1 MKVYLPLFIFASA
14 SISFAAAP
22 EVSNILATQRAG
34 TKLVDIYYDVTDA
47 EGDSLTVAVQMSSD
61 AGSSWNIPARTL
73 TGDVNFNVTPGT
85 SNHIVWNAGADWNR
99 NYTTQGKVRI
109 LADDAPTTPPIASM
123 AFVPA
128 GFSNPGKEIY
138 SSAFFMDKTEVSKA
152 EWDVVYSWAIA
163 NGYTFDNE
171 GAATASDHPVIN
183 INWHDAV
190 KWCNARS
197 EKEGLTPCYY
207 TESGK
212 TTVYRT
218 GLSALDNNWVDW
230 EADGYRLPTRAEWL
244 KAYWGGNEG
253 SNYFPWP
260 SSGGSYEDN
269 LNGSV
274 GNYRDSSDPWEL
286 GSYQVFQLIATTTPP
301 TTPVGYYNGSQQ
313 PSGVNMVNGFGIY
326 DLFGNISEWCWDR
339 ELSNW
344 YSQDESRDDNSPGPN
359 GGLGR
364 SRSIYG
370 VNWYNEKSRY
380 NDYIS
385 EMIPLI
391 MIQLSSNTHSSS
403 YTGFVEDIHHGP
415 DVGFRTVRSH

>member
-1 MKVYLPLFIFASA
+1 MKAYLPLFVFASA

-47 EGDSLTVAVQMSSD
+47 EGDSLTVAVQMSSN

-138 SSAFFMDKTEVSKA
+138 TSAFFMDKTEVSKA
-152 EWDVVYSWAIA
+152 EWDVVYGWAIA
-163 NGYTFDNE
+163 NGYVFGNAGT
-171 GAATASDHPVIN
+171 ATASDHPVVEV
-183 INWHDAV
+183 NWHDAV

-230 EADGYRLPTRAEWL
+230 DADGYRLPTRAEWL

-260 SSGGSYEDN
+260 SSGGSSGDHI
-269 LNGSV
+269 NGSF
-274 GNYRDSSDPWEL
+274 GNYDNSGDPWDD
-286 GSYQVFQLIATTTPP
+286 QVASPDYTWE
-301 TTPVGYYNGSQQ
+301 TTPVAYYDGEQTPAGADMANDY
-313 PSGVNMVNGFGIY
+313 GIY
-326 DLFGNISEWCWDR
+326 DLSGNVSEWCWDR

-344 YSQDESRDDNSPGPN
+344 YGLSESQDDNSRGPN
-359 GGLGR
+359 TGLGR
-364 SRSIYG
+364 SRAAYG
-370 VNWYNEKSRY
+370 ANHATRQSWSVYLV
-380 NDYIS
+380 
-385 EMIPLI
+385 PLI
-391 MIQLSSNTHSSS
+391 NGNGSNS
-403 YTGFVEDIHHGP
+403 YSEYFKDDNLYFDEI
-415 DVGFRTVRSH
+415 GFRTVRSH

>member
-1 MKVYLPLFIFASA
+1 MKIYLPLLVFASA
-14 SISFAAAP
+14 SLSFAAAP
-22 EVSNILATQRAG
+22 EVSNITAVQRSG

-47 EGDSLTVAVQMSSD
+47 ENDSLTVAVQLSSN

-85 SNHIVWNAGADWNR
+85 GNHIVWNAGADWNR

-109 LADDAPTTPPIASM
+109 LADDAATTPPIASM

-138 SSAFFMDKTEVSKA
+138 TSAFFMDKTEVSKA
-152 EWDVVYSWAIA
+152 EWDTVYSWAIT
-163 NGYTFDNE
+163 NGYTFDNA
-171 GAATASDHPVIN
+171 GAATASNHPVVN

-230 EADGYRLPTRAEWL
+230 GADGYRLPTRAEWL

-253 SNYFPWP
+253 SNFFPWP
-260 SSGGSYEDN
+260 SSGGSSTDHI
-269 LNGSV
+269 NGSF
-274 GNYRDSSDPWEL
+274 GNYRNSGDPWDAN
-286 GSYQVFQLIATTTPP
+286 SSNQLT
-301 TTPVGYYNGSQQ
+301 TTPVGYYDGNQT
-313 PSGVNMVNGFGIY
+313 PSGVDMVNGYEIY
-326 DLFGNISEWCWDR
+326 DTFGNVTEWCWDR
-339 ELSNW
+339 EFTNW
-344 YSQDESRDDNSPGPN
+344 YSLDESQDDNSKGPN
-359 GGLGR
+359 SGLGR
-364 SRSIYG
+364 SRAVYG
-370 VNWYNEKSRY
+370 VNFSNYSNYLTAAKP
-380 NDYIS
+380 
-385 EMIPLI
+385 MINGGYPY
-391 MIQLSSNTHSSS
+391 S
-403 YTGFVEDIHHGP
+403 YLDDTEAIVFI
-415 DVGFRTVRSH
+415 GFRTVRSR

>member
-1 MKVYLPLFIFASA
+1 MKIYLPLFIFASA

-99 NYTTQGKVRI
+99 NYTTSGKVRI
-109 LADDAPTTPPIASM
+109 LADDAPTTPPVASM

-138 SSAFFMDKTEVSKA
+138 TSAFFMDKTEVSKA

-163 NGYTFDNE
+163 NGYTFDNV
-171 GAATASDHPVIN
+171 GAATASDHPVVN

-197 EKEGLTPCYY
+197 EKEGLIPCYY

-230 EADGYRLPTRAEWL
+230 DADGYRLPTRAEWL

-260 SSGGSYEDN
+260 SSGGSSGDHI
-269 LNGSV
+269 NGSF
-274 GNYRDSSDPWEL
+274 GNYDNSGDPWDD
-286 GSYQVFQLIATTTPP
+286 QVASPDYTWE
-301 TTPVGYYNGSQQ
+301 TTPVAYYDGEQTPAGADMANDY
-313 PSGVNMVNGFGIY
+313 GIY
-326 DLFGNISEWCWDR
+326 DLSGNVSEWCWDR

-344 YSQDESRDDNSPGPN
+344 YGLSESQDDNSRGPN
-359 GGLGR
+359 TGLGR
-364 SRSIYG
+364 SRAAYG
-370 VNWYNEKSRY
+370 ANHATRQSWSVYLV
-380 NDYIS
+380 
-385 EMIPLI
+385 PLI
-391 MIQLSSNTHSSS
+391 NGNGSNS
-403 YTGFVEDIHHGP
+403 YSEYFKDDNLYFDEI
-415 DVGFRTVRSH
+415 GFRTVRSH

>member
-1 MKVYLPLFIFASA
+1 MKAYLPLLVLASV

-22 EVSNILATQRAG
+22 EVSNILASQRSG

-47 EGDSLTVAVQMSSD
+47 EGDPLTVAVQISSN

-73 TGDVNFNVTPGT
+73 TGDVNLDVTPGT

-99 NYTTQGKVRI
+99 NYTTSGKVRI
-109 LADDAPTTPPIASM
+109 LADDAPTTPPVASM

-138 SSAFFMDKTEVSKA
+138 TSAFFMDKTEVSKA
-152 EWDVVYSWAIA
+152 EWDVVYTWAIA
-163 NGYTFDNE
+163 NGYVFDNA
-171 GAATASDHPVIN
+171 GAATASDHPVVN

-230 EADGYRLPTRAEWL
+230 DADGYRLPTRAEWL

-253 SNYFPWP
+253 SNFFPWP
-260 SSGGSYEDN
+260 SSGGSSGDHI
-269 LNGSV
+269 NGSF
-274 GNYRDSSDPWEL
+274 GNYDNSGDPWDDSVASPDYPWE
-286 GSYQVFQLIATTTPP
+286 
-301 TTPVGYYNGSQQ
+301 TTPVAYYDGAQT
-313 PSGVNMVNGFGIY
+313 PVGVDMANGFGLY
-326 DLFGNISEWCWDR
+326 DVYGNVGEWCWDR
-339 ELSNW
+339 SFSSW
-344 YSQDESRDDNSPGPN
+344 YNEPEAQDDNSKGPN
-359 GGLGR
+359 SGLGR
-364 SRSIYG
+364 TRSAYG
-370 VNWYNEKSRY
+370 ADWRY
-380 NDYIS
+380 S
-385 EMIPLI
+385 
-391 MIQLSSNTHSSS
+391 TSSS
-403 YTGFVEDIHHGP
+403 TGSSYYSDTTVYTFL
-415 DVGFRTVRSH
+415 GFRTVRSH

>member
-1 MKVYLPLFIFASA
+1 MKVYLPLLVFASA
-14 SISFAAAP
+14 SLSFAAAP
-22 EVSNILATQRAG
+22 EVSNITAVQRSG

-47 EGDSLTVAVQMSSD
+47 ENDSLTVAVQLSSN

-73 TGDVNFNVTPGT
+73 TGDVNFNVTPGS

-109 LADDAPTTPPIASM
+109 LADDAATTPPIASM

-152 EWDVVYSWAIA
+152 EWDVVYSWAIT
-163 NGYTFDNE
+163 NGYVFDNA
-171 GAATASDHPVIN
+171 GVATASNHPVVN

-230 EADGYRLPTRAEWL
+230 DADGYRLPTRAEWL

-253 SNYFPWP
+253 SNFFPWP
-260 SSGGSYEDN
+260 SSGGSWSDHI
-269 LNGSV
+269 NGSF
-274 GNYRDSSDPWEL
+274 GNEKNSGDPWDDNVANPDFAWE
-286 GSYQVFQLIATTTPP
+286 
-301 TTPVGYYNGSQQ
+301 TTPVAYYDGGQI
-313 PSGVNMVNGFGIY
+313 PAGVDMANDFGLY
-326 DLFGNISEWCWDR
+326 DLMGNVSEWCWDR
-339 ELSNW
+339 EFTSW
-344 YSQDESRDDNSPGPN
+344 YSLDESQDDNSKGPN
-359 GGLGR
+359 SGLGR
-364 SRSIYG
+364 SRSWWGFNWNQGPSSGGYSNGSG
-370 VNWYNEKSRY
+370 VTFYYDDGYR
-380 NDYIS
+380 DDIS
-385 EMIPLI
+385 VQNFL
-391 MIQLSSNTHSSS
+391 
-403 YTGFVEDIHHGP
+403 
-415 DVGFRTVRSH
+415 GFRTVRIR

>member
-1 MKVYLPLFIFASA
+1 MKAYLPLFVFASV

-47 EGDSLTVAVQMSSD
+47 EGDPLTVAVQISSN

-138 SSAFFMDKTEVSKA
+138 TSAFFMDKTELSKA

-163 NGYTFDNE
+163 NGYVFDNA
-171 GAATASDHPVIN
+171 GAATASDHPVVS

-218 GLSALDNNWVDW
+218 GLSALDNNWVNWD
-230 EADGYRLPTRAEWL
+230 ADGYRLPTRAEWL

-260 SSGGSYEDN
+260 SSGGSWTDHV
-269 LNGSV
+269 NGSF
-274 GNYRDSSDPWEL
+274 GNYPSNGDPWDT
-286 GSYQVFQLIATTTPP
+286 GYSIK
-301 TTPVGYYNGSQQ
+301 TTPVNYYDGGQD
-313 PSGVNMVNGFGIY
+313 PAGVDMANGFGLY
-326 DLFGNISEWCWDR
+326 EMFANLSEWCWDR
-339 ELSNW
+339 ELYDW
-344 YSQDESRDDNSPGPN
+344 YDLDESQDDNSKGPN
-359 GGLGR
+359 VGLGR
-364 SRSIYG
+364 SRSSSG
-370 VNWYNEKSRY
+370 FNWYRGPFNG
-380 NDYIS
+380 
-385 EMIPLI
+385 
-391 MIQLSSNTHSSS
+391 SSWSSS
-403 YTGFVEDIHHGP
+403 SGLKFQYDHTYLD
-415 DVGFRTVRSH
+415 DVVALGYIGFRTVRSH

>member
-1 MKVYLPLFIFASA
+1 MKAYLPLLVLASA
-14 SISFAAAP
+14 TLSFAASP

-47 EGDSLTVAVQMSSD
+47 EGDPLTVAVQMSSD

-109 LADDAPTTPPIASM
+109 LADDAPTTPPVASM

-138 SSAFFMDKTEVSKA
+138 TSAFFMDKTEVSKA
-152 EWDVVYSWAIA
+152 AWDVVYTWAIA
-163 NGYTFDNE
+163 NGYVFDNA
-171 GAATASDHPVIN
+171 GTATESDHPVVN

-207 TESGK
+207 TDSGK

-218 GLSALDNNWVDW
+218 GLTALDNNWVDW
-230 EADGYRLPTRAEWL
+230 DAAGYRLPTRAEWL

-253 SNYFPWP
+253 SNWYPWP
-260 SSGGSYEDN
+260 SSGGDYRDHY
-269 LNGSV
+269 NGSV
-274 GNYRDSSDPWEL
+274 GNYTNSGDPWDN
-286 GSYQVFQLIATTTPP
+286 G
-301 TTPVGYYNGSQQ
+301 TTPVMYYDGNQV
-313 PSGVNMVNGFGIY
+313 PVGVNMVNGFG
-326 DLFGNISEWCWDR
+326 LHGMFGNVSEWCWDR
-339 ELSNW
+339 EFTGW
-344 YSQDESRDDNSPGPN
+344 YSLDESQDDNSKGPN
-359 GGLGR
+359 SGLGR
-364 SRSIYG
+364 SRSRYG
-370 VNWYNEKSRY
+370 YNF
-380 NDYIS
+380 
-385 EMIPLI
+385 
-391 MIQLSSNTHSSS
+391 SNSWGHFDQKYYMNVFTEYEADS
-403 YTGFVEDIHHGP
+403 YQPSTM
-415 DVGFRTVRSH
+415 GFRTVRSH